1 MAFLAQ
7 QGLKP
12 KMAFPLLIDRYS
24 SELMQY
30 LRLCCLTP
38 KDGRLESFKYNTRIS
53 PSNERAALTALRD
66 GCLAALA
73 AYPQS
78 EEEDAKLMGSSRMFM
93 ALPRNHRMAV
103 KLRRNEKRILL
114 RTIATCE
121 SGLEGKSGYGDLAT
135 AGFPRGAVPQ
145 IG

>member
-1 MAFLAQ
+1 M
-7 QGLKP
+7 
-12 KMAFPLLIDRYS
+12 
-24 SELMQY
+24 
-30 LRLCCLTP
+30 
-38 KDGRLESFKYNTRIS
+38 
-53 PSNERAALTALRD
+53 LRD
-66 GCLAALA
+66 GCLNSLA
-73 AYPQS
+73 RYPES
-78 EEEDAKLMGSSRMFM
+78 EEEDAKLMANSRMF
-93 ALPRNHRMAV
+93 ASLPRNARMAV